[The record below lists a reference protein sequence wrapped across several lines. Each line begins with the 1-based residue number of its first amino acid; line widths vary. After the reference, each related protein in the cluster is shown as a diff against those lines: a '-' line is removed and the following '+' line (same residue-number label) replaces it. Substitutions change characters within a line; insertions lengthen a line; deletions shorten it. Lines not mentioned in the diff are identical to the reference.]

1 MALKAAE
8 PIHDLFYRAMTL
20 ALPIAC
26 FESVSAMGELDLY
39 KQLVRQ
45 IAYSTRAFVGWSCRS
60 H

>member
-1 MALKAAE
+1 
-8 PIHDLFYRAMTL
+8 MTL